1 MQYPNASFFLTIL
14 HLECDPSFG
23 PGSSRYRLTFDCP
36 RSFSKYAGAGAAKS
50 TLATSSINRST
61 NNFCPRRR
69 RPSFCPPP
77 PPAVVVFPMKKGT
90 TTIVSF
96 FRPPPKKGGPFV
108 VWSSFSSLVVL
119 QHKKRRRRRRPKSLF
134 SSRALCVKDD
144 RYKRTTTT
152 HAVGQSLFLLSLA
165 YFFLSLSSILFDRK
179 KKKTKNWVCRL
190 IIGFS

>member
-61 NNFCPRRR
+61 NNFCRRRR

-77 PPAVVVFPMKKGT
+77 PAAVVVFPMKKGT
-90 TTIVSF
+90 TISF

-134 SSRALCVKDD
+134 SSRALCVEDD
-144 RYKRTTTT
+144 RYKRTPT

-179 KKKTKNWVCRL
+179 KKMTKNWVCVVSL
-190 IIGFS
+190 

>member
-61 NNFCPRRR
+61 NNFCRRRR

-77 PPAVVVFPMKKGT
+77 PAAVVVFPMKKGT
-90 TTIVSF
+90 TISF

-108 VWSSFSSLVVL
+108 VVVVVVVWSFSSLVVL
-119 QHKKRRRRRRPKSLF
+119 QQKT
-134 SSRALCVKDD
+134 SSSSSSSKVVLVARALCVKDD
-144 RYKRTTTT
+144 YRYKRTTTT
-152 HAVGQSLFLLSLA
+152 QCGLWSKPLPPLSRA
-165 YFFLSLSSILFDRK
+165 RIFFSLSSFEYYSFR
-179 KKKTKNWVCRL
+179 
-190 IIGFS
+190 